1 MLGVS
6 NLTTATTKLIISHTV
21 PLLGLPVLKVGNH
34 HSCPCSSPNPHSPLS
49 PSSHIPH
56 LLSPSAN
63 PTSPAFKMHL
73 LNPITSQHLLHLLQH
88 PATAV
93 QTCSVSHPTTSS
105 SLHSDLWP
113 SLLLSPHLQVQ
124 SPGSRRSVMRS
135 LYSPLFKTLQWL
147 PSMLSTHTK
156 AHPLAYQ
163 TKHEPALAHSVQPTD
178 HP

>member
-1 MLGVS
+1 MPLFKPKSSFTFVS
-6 NLTTATTKLIISHTV
+6 ILTYSTSTQSLSKSYKPCLQNASPESNHISASPPPAPT
-21 PLLGLPVLKVGNH
+21 PS
-34 HSCPCSSPNPHSPLS
+34 HS
-49 PSSHIPH
+49 
-56 LLSPSAN
+56 
-63 PTSPAFKMHL
+63 
-73 LNPITSQHLLHLLQH
+73 
-88 PATAV
+88 V

-135 LYSPLFKTLQWL
+135 LYSPLFKTLQWF

-156 AHPLAYQ
+156 THPLAYQ